1 MGRPMGSSNS
11 TPLPAHPLLDQ
22 LKWEFALSSDG
33 QLCDFLK
40 VSRSTMSKIRHGINS
55 VSADLIL
62 RVHKTTGWPVDRIES
77 YL

>member
-1 MGRPMGSSNS
+1 MGRPKGSSNC
-11 TPLPAHPLLDQ
+11 TPLPAHPLMDQ

-40 VSRSTMSKIRHGINS
+40 VSRSTMSKIRHGTNA
-55 VSADLIL
+55 VSSDFIL
-62 RVHKTTGWPVDRIES
+62 RVHKTTGWPVERIEG